1 MELRRRRRGSEER
14 ILPSSQDEKWA
25 TRNSSTAGWL
35 AWLVVAGLRW
45 SGEAQRWMDRGRS
58 AQESRRRRDGRG
70 LAIGIARHSAGTR
83 NEMRAENAKD

>member
-35 AWLVVAGLRW
+35 AGLRW
-45 SGEAQRWMDRGRS
+45 SGEAQGWMDRGRS